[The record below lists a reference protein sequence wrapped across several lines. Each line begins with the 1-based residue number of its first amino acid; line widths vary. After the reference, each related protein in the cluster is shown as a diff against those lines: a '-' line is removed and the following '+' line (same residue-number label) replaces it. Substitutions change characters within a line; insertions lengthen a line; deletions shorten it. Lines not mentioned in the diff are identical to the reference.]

1 MYLVTNGWEATLV
14 KYRPEK
20 VPQRDPSIGEF
31 LEAVESTANLNPQT
45 LKDYAGCLRR
55 IVADITGVSACPA
68 NRGVG
73 HEKWLSRVHTVKLS
87 VLTPS
92 AIQQWKRDF
101 LARVSQNPVSQRS
114 AKVSVN
120 TYLRC
125 ARSLFA
131 PKVLKHLNL
140 ELPDSVPF
148 AGVTFEPKPSS
159 KYRSTFDIVQLVG
172 VAKEE
177 LAQND
182 REAYKVFLLAVM
194 VGLRRKEI
202 DLLEWTSFRWKEGII
217 RIEPTR
223 YFSAKSEDSYSDIA
237 VDPELLGLFRQY
249 KATASGPFVIESEAS
264 PARSKTVYRYYRCKA
279 VFVSLLGWLRAHGVD
294 ALKPLHALRKEFG
307 SVICASYGIH
317 AASRALRYS
326 ALAVTDQY
334 YTDARKRTS
343 IGLGHLLEPSKI
355 VEFKRDEPQ
364 TDEGQGVSRSG

>member
-1 MYLVTNGWEATLV
+1 MYLVTNGWEATLA

-20 VPQRDPSIGEF
+20 APKRDPSVGEF
-31 LEAVESTANLNPQT
+31 LEAVKSTANLNPQT

-55 IVADITGVSACPA
+55 IVADIAGVSARPA

-73 HEKWLSRVHTVKLS
+73 HEKWLSRVHAVKLS

-101 LARVSQNPVSQRS
+101 LAKAGQNPVSKRS

-131 PKVLKHLNL
+131 PKVLKHLTL

-148 AGVTFEPKPSS
+148 TGVTFEPKPSS

-172 VAKEE
+172 AAREE
-177 LAQND
+177 LAYSDQ
-182 REAYKVFLLAVM
+182 EAYKVFLLAVM

-202 DLLEWTSFRWKEGII
+202 DLLEWSSFRWKEGII
-217 RIEPTR
+217 RIEPTK

-237 VDPELLGLFRQY
+237 VDPELLSIFGQY
-249 KATASGPFVIESEAS
+249 KVGASGPFVIESEA
-264 PARSKTVYRYYRCKA
+264 PPIRSKSVYRYYRCEA
-279 VFVSLLGWLRAHGVD
+279 VFVRLLSWLRTHGVD

-317 AASRALRYS
+317 AASRALRHS

-343 IGLGHLLEPSKI
+343 VGLGHLLEPSKV
-355 VEFKRDEPQ
+355 VEFKRE
-364 TDEGQGVSRSG
+364 SA